1 MFSACGRTVP
11 SRLTS
16 LSGKVPISS
25 RLPTA
30 TIASTARHA
39 YPTATRAFSRL
50 RVPDTATLPQDT
62 QQIIKRHHGDNWTK
76 ALALNPDTLRR
87 FITHYEDLFSNSTT
101 RLGPVDR
108 EILAVVVSATNGCGF
123 CRSHHT
129 LGLAAALG
137 GDERATLNAKKIALD
152 WHTAPSLGDR
162 EKALASFAER
172 LAARPRDILKKDVEE
187 LRAQGLTDEEILE
200 VVEVVGWFSHS
211 NRLVIALGIEIDD
224 RYLQ

>member
-1 MFSACGRTVP
+1 MMDSA
-11 SRLTS
+11 TS
-16 LSGKVPISS
+16 V
-25 RLPTA
+25 
-30 TIASTARHA
+30 ASTARHA
-39 YPTATRAFSRL
+39 SPTATRAFSRL
-50 RVPDTATLPQDT
+50 RVPDTATLPEDA

-101 RLGPVDR
+101 RLEPVDR

-137 GDERATLNAKKIALD
+137 GDESATLNAKKIALD

-172 LAARPRDILKKDVEE
+172 LAIRPRDILKKDVEE

-224 RYLQ
+224 RYLR